1 MSLKLFFY
9 IVVLIIAVLGYR
21 SYANSKNALHIGDDA
36 PNFRLE
42 DIKGKD
48 RTLEDYAGKYTV
60 LYFYPKDETPG
71 CIKEACLFRDDLAQ
85 LEKLGA
91 NVVGISVDTS
101 ASHAEFAKKYQ
112 LPFDL
117 LSDTDGHV
125 AARYQALN
133 NFYIL
138 KLAKRHTFLI
148 SPDGK
153 IAKIYRDVNV
163 SKHSKQ
169 IIEDLIALQH
179 TNVT

>member
-21 SYANSKNALHIGDDA
+21 SYANSKNALHMGDDA